1 MSENIS
7 GTVIQRSFVG
17 RGVANVIHIA
27 TVPGEEFGVTDT
39 ALEDVVSE
47 LLGVP
52 RESVLGD
59 QDYSRFARDM
69 QQLPSDYFWPF
80 WHHRIERE
88 YMRMIK
94 ALSPETNAKA
104 FVGDFISLI
113 SSPTTLSGIFPFFH
127 ASPLD
132 DEDVS
137 QQFNLHNDALHLALS
152 CLSAR
157 LQKRRDVQVFYDEM
171 LTYEIPLGQSPETKG
186 ESLLKL
192 LETSKK
198 VCIAPLAL
206 GGAQGIN
213 LLAQG
218 HYVAALLTTGTA
230 SGMTLVLIGTVS
242 VGSIIVQR
250 VAQRRRNSTLRRNR
264 KSGER

>member
-1 MSENIS
+1 MPDNIG

-27 TVPGEEFGVTDT
+27 TVPSDELGVTDT

-52 RESVLGD
+52 RESVLSD
-59 QDYSRFARDM
+59 RDYSRFARDI
-69 QQLPSDYFWPF
+69 QHPPDYFWPI
-80 WHHRIERE
+80 WHLRAVQEYERRLKE
-88 YMRMIK
+88 FS
-94 ALSPETNAKA
+94 AETSAKA
-104 FVGDFISLI
+104 FVGDFISLV
-113 SSPTTLSGIFPFFH
+113 SSPAAPASFILFSFAQREERLSKRVELH
-127 ASPLD
+127 D
-132 DEDVS
+132 DA
-137 QQFNLHNDALHLALS
+137 FHLALS

-157 LQKRRDVQVFYDEM
+157 LEKRSDVQAFYDEM
-171 LTYEIPLGQSPETKG
+171 LTYDIPLGQSPETKG
-186 ESLLKL
+186 DSLLKL

-218 HYVAALLTTGTA
+218 NYVAALLTTGTA
-230 SGMTLVLIGTVS
+230 GVMTLVLIGTVS

-250 VAQRRRNSTLRRNR
+250 VAQRRRSRTQRRNR
-264 KSGER
+264 ESEES